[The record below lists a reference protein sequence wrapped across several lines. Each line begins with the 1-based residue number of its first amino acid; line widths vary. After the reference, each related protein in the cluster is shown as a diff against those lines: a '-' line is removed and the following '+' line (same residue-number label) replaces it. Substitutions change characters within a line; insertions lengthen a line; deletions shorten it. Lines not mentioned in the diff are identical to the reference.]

1 MTTPLAV
8 KIAFAPDRPPSLA
21 VPSYAREHDAGLD
34 LPSMETFELE
44 PGEWR
49 AVRTGLHLEI
59 PPGCEAQ
66 IRPRSGLAAS
76 VGVTVLNSPGT
87 IDSGFRGEVKVLLI
101 NHGRSSALFTVGMKV
116 AQLVF
121 APVVRADLQ
130 VVQVADLA
138 PSERGT
144 GGFGSSG
151 R

>member
-1 MTTPLAV
+1 MSTPLAV
-8 KIAFAPDRPPSLA
+8 KIAFAPDRPPGLA
-21 VPSYAREHDAGLD
+21 TPSYAREHDAGLD

-59 PPGCEAQ
+59 PPGFEAQ
-66 IRPRSGLAAS
+66 IRPRSGLAS
-76 VGVTVLNSPGT
+76 GHGVTVLNSPGT
-87 IDSGFRGEVKVLLI
+87 IDCGFRGEVKVVLI
-101 NHGRSSALFTVGMKV
+101 NHGQASALFTVGMKI

-121 APVVRADLQ
+121 APVTRVVLQ
-130 VVQVADLA
+130 VVQVADLS
-138 PSERGT
+138 PSDRGT